1 MILQDWVIEINEKL
15 RALRNA
21 SDIVIWGAS
30 VHTEKLFEKS
40 ELLSYKIKEIVDS
53 DQKKENQSFFGYV
66 VKKPENVSWETVD
79 AVVISAPNYEKEIAE
94 NLKNTPGF
102 SGTVITFYSEDRS
115 TPFYLLHDLNIPENY
130 YSGDY
135 KEWSDA
141 AEVCAGYDDAIIINK
156 VIDATRKVLNGEAVW
171 ERDGCLFYQTKYVYS
186 ICAYVLRC
194 AVQNKNSGV
203 RVLDIGGSLGSTYW
217 QNRRFLEDV
226 NDLEWVI
233 AEQDHFADY
242 GHKHLE
248 PVFERGGGV
257 KFVKSAECWDDLGHF
272 DIILMSGSLQYIENY
287 EEMISKI
294 RKAHSDY
301 IIADR
306 IMISDRQRICKQS
319 VPKEIYQS
327 SYPVRIFSR
336 EEMEEL
342 FGADYEVIEND
353 ISGVP
358 EKAYFPDAMAESRRY
373 VYKHR
378 KSK

>member
-1 MILQDWVIEINEKL
+1 MRE
-15 RALRNA
+15 
-21 SDIVIWGAS
+21 
-30 VHTEKLFEKS
+30 
-40 ELLSYKIKEIVDS
+40 
-53 DQKKENQSFFGYV
+53 
-66 VKKPENVSWETVD
+66 
-79 AVVISAPNYEKEIAE
+79 
-94 NLKNTPGF
+94 
-102 SGTVITFYSEDRS
+102 
-115 TPFYLLHDLNIPENY
+115 
-130 YSGDY
+130 
-135 KEWSDA
+135 
-141 AEVCAGYDDAIIINK
+141 
-156 VIDATRKVLNGEAVW
+156 
-171 ERDGCLFYQTKYVYS
+171 
-186 ICAYVLRC
+186 
-194 AVQNKNSGV
+194 
-203 RVLDIGGSLGSTYW
+203 
-217 QNRRFLEDV
+217 
-226 NDLEWVI
+226 
-233 AEQDHFADY
+233 
-242 GHKHLE
+242 
-248 PVFERGGGV
+248 GGGV
-257 KFVKSAECWDDLGHF
+257 KFVKSAECWDDPGHF